1 MREMISH
8 FPRQYQKFS
17 SETTHSCVDLV
28 RSQPYMDILFILTH
42 SGFTF
47 LVSSQRTHACVNGPY
62 IVSCLM
68 PTRLFGISLGFKY
81 SREFPQV
88 HMYGPGIYRAK

>member
-28 RSQPYMDILFILTH
+28 RSQPYMHILSILTH
-42 SGFTF
+42 PGFT
-47 LVSSQRTHACVNGPY
+47 LPMSSQRTHSCVNVLNRKKAY
-62 IVSCLM
+62 LHMVSSC
-68 PTRLFGISLGFKY
+68 S
-81 SREFPQV
+81 
-88 HMYGPGIYRAK
+88 